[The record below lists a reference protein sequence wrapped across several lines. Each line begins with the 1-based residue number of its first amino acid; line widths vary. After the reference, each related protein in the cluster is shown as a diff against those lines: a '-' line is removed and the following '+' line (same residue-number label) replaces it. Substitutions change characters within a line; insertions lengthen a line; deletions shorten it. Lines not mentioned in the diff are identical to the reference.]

1 MPRFGNRIY
10 IWQAGAYENCEFKMA
25 RIMVV
30 DDNDD
35 VRKLTS
41 RILEAD
47 GHEITEAENGLEC
60 LKKLKKALY
69 PN

>member
-47 GHEITEAENGLEC
+47 GWTRNNRG
-60 LKKLKKALY
+60 
-69 PN
+69 

>member
-47 GHEITEAENGLEC
+47 GSLQAGFLRPMDT
-60 LKKLKKALY
+60 K
-69 PN
+69 